1 MFKYIMVRHPD
12 YKHIKNK
19 ELVYEAFKW
28 EETLPFIISECK
40 ILIYTLMYY
49 IPLMLLTE
57 RYKCLE
63 IILFPLAIV
72 PLIILLRRCK
82 KMRNPFFPNKVER
95 FLESN
100 IRRYFITPKGKALNK
115 EDFKVIKKQNP
126 SLYWEITSDYS
137 GGKCYSYAREIA
149 LLFPDS
155 KLIYCAAT
163 NPFKENQVFAHAAL
177 ERNGEIYDT
186 NRRMSYKI
194 EDYQKI
200 FKTQIYKRWTYN
212 EFSKVSFRE
221 DVRDDFRKWCEVNN
235 VKNYHLF

>member
-1 MFKYIMVRHPD
+1 MFKYIMIRHPD

-49 IPLMLLTE
+49 ISLMLLTE
-57 RYKCLE
+57 RYKSLE
-63 IILFPLAIV
+63 IILIPLIFV
-72 PLIILLRRCK
+72 PLIIFLRRCK
-82 KMRNPFFPNKVER
+82 KMRNPFFPNKVEQ
-95 FLESN
+95 FLERN
-100 IRRYFITPKGKALNK
+100 IRRFFVTPKGKALNK
-115 EDFKVIKKQNP
+115 EDFKAIKKQNP
-126 SLYWEITSDYS
+126 SLYWKMTSDYC
-137 GGKCYSYAREIA
+137 GGKCYFYAREIA

-163 NPFKENQVFAHAAL
+163 NPFKENHVFAHAII

-194 EDYQKI
+194 EDYEKI
-200 FKTQIYKRWTYN
+200 FNTQFYKKWTYD
-212 EFSKVSFRE
+212 EFSKDNFQE
-221 DVRDDFRKWCEVNN
+221 YVRDDFIRWCKENN
-235 VKNYHLF
+235 VKSYHLF